1 MHNFRK
7 ILNFLKYTGQKT
19 KNNVIN
25 TVKQKIS
32 NIKAAFNHPKYP
44 DITLCFVL
52 KKLSSPKQLLN

>member
-7 ILNFLKYTGQKT
+7 ILNFLKYTGQK

-32 NIKAAFNHPKYP
+32 NIKAAFNHPTYP
-44 DITLCFVL
+44 DLTLCFVL
-52 KKLSSPKQLLN
+52 KKQSSPKQLLN